1 MVMHDVV
8 VSGVNLA
15 GALQSRPASVAGQ
28 RRRFSKGFSPARIER
43 HTAAPGQRDVR
54 APSGRA
60 SASGYSAGSHAS
72 TGDAA
77 HPALAYHARDS
88 GYLFQPVQRVMHL
101 ALVQLNC
108 DTIGSPRLDPKRIL
122 LIGLVIRRVPLCDG
136 LSNLQG
142 LASPW
147 LKDSTG
153 QFSWQLAEAAHAD
166 DDPDPTQRPVPQ
178 SGQPALDQMLAAQAL
193 ATASTE
199 TYTPAFV
206 AARRASV
213 TRPNVPS
220 HTRSFPL
227 RAARPAASRCPPQY
241 DDKTLAKALPTLLKH
256 GEHAAPQAGNV
267 VNYQWMSDD
276 FVRAKS
282 GATDFLI
289 FSTTL
294 RMLHTVFG
302 AFEPTPE
309 AANLLAIL
317 NQHNVTMPAS
327 CPTPTVQMGAF
338 YQHAATQ
345 LIDYDPS
352 PTSTAAVPTLTMPV
366 AWDVLTHKDQH
377 QIVEALKAL
386 LNQRSAK
393 ALTPQGRFQ
402 DASRLYRL
410 RMFFRIKNEN
420 PNCPPQLVWSCF
432 SDPFRIAA
440 WYEGSG
446 RPVAP
451 VPLPD
456 PTDPGF
462 LASTK
467 PDPLKPASYA
477 SSFAVPS
484 GLMNSMQGTTL
495 SGLLNLPPG
504 SGPSGGSAGGGINLN
519 WICGFNIPLITICA
533 FFVLNIFLSLLN
545 IVFFWLTFIKICIP
559 FPFSPPPGT
568 TSGQEP

>member
-15 GALQSRPASVAGQ
+15 GALQSRPALLQVNDDDFPKVFLQELSAIPQ
-28 RRRFSKGFSPARIER
+28 P
-43 HTAAPGQRDVR
+43 P
-54 APSGRA
+54 A
-60 SASGYSAGSHAS
+60 SAMYALLPGELPPPVIA
-72 TGDAA
+72 
-77 HPALAYHARDS
+77 PAPMLPLAMRRILHLPTTPAIPVT
-88 GYLFQPVQRVMHL
+88 LFQPVQRVMHL

-122 LIGLVIRRVPLCDG
+122 SAGLVIRRVPLCDG

-206 AARRASV
+206 AA
-213 TRPNVPS
+213 PNVCN
-220 HTRSFPL
+220 
-227 RAARPAASRCPPQY
+227 AAQRTLAYAVIPTASSEASSQLPPPPQY

-267 VNYQWMSDD
+267 VSYQWMSDD

-338 YQHAATQ
+338 YQHAAKQ

-545 IVFFWLTFIKICIP
+545 IVFFWLPFIKICIP

>member
-1 MVMHDVV
+1 
-8 VSGVNLA
+8 
-15 GALQSRPASVAGQ
+15 
-28 RRRFSKGFSPARIER
+28 
-43 HTAAPGQRDVR
+43 
-54 APSGRA
+54 
-60 SASGYSAGSHAS
+60 
-72 TGDAA
+72 
-77 HPALAYHARDS
+77 
-88 GYLFQPVQRVMHL
+88 MHL

-108 DTIGSPRLDPKRIL
+108 DSIGSPRLDPRRVL
-122 LIGLVIRRVPLCDG
+122 SAGMVIRRVPLLDG

-147 LKDSTG
+147 LKDSNG
-153 QFSWQLAEAAHAD
+153 QFSWQLAKAAQVD
-166 DDPDPTQRPVPQ
+166 EDPDPSQRPLPQ
-178 SGQPALDQMLAAQAL
+178 SGQPALDQMLAAQVL

-199 TYTPAFV
+199 TYTPAFI
-206 AARRASV
+206 AAPSICNAAQRTLAYAVIPTAS
-213 TRPNVPS
+213 S
-220 HTRSFPL
+220 E
-227 RAARPAASRCPPQY
+227 ASSQLPPPPQY

-256 GEHAAPQAGNV
+256 GEHASPQPGKV

-276 FVRAKS
+276 FVRAN

-302 AFEPTPE
+302 AFEATTE
-309 AANLLAIL
+309 AGALLAIL
-317 NQHNVTMPAS
+317 NQHNVTMCANSQTFPL
-327 CPTPTVQMGAF
+327 PMGVF
-338 YQHAATQ
+338 YQQAAAA

-352 PTSTAAVPTLTMPV
+352 PTSTASVPPLTMPMS
-366 AWDVLTHKDQH
+366 WDFLSHKDQH

-410 RMFFRIKNEN
+410 RMFFRIKSEI
-420 PNCPPQLVWSCF
+420 PDCPPELVWSCF

-462 LASTK
+462 LSSTK

-504 SGPSGGSAGGGINLN
+504 SGPSGGSAGGGISLN

-545 IVFFWLTFIKICIP
+545 IVFFWLPFIKICIP

>member
-15 GALQSRPASVAGQ
+15 GALQSRPALLQINDDDFPKVFLQELSTVPQ
-28 RRRFSKGFSPARIER
+28 PPASTMFALLPGELPPPV
-43 HTAAPGQRDVR
+43 AAP
-54 APSGRA
+54 APMPP
-60 SASGYSAGSHAS
+60 
-72 TGDAA
+72 
-77 HPALAYHARDS
+77 PALRRVLHLPATPAIPVTF
-88 GYLFQPVQRVMHL
+88 FQPVQRVMHL

-108 DTIGSPRLDPKRIL
+108 DTIGSPRLDPKRVL
-122 LIGLVIRRVPLCDG
+122 SAGLVIRRVPLSDG
-136 LSNLQG
+136 FSNLQG

-147 LKDSTG
+147 LKDSSG
-153 QFSWQLAEAAHAD
+153 QFSWQLADPLHVD
-166 DDPDPTQRPVPQ
+166 DDPDPTQRPIPQ
-178 SGQPALDQMLAAQAL
+178 SGQPALNQMLAAQAL
-193 ATASTE
+193 ATANTE

-206 AARRASV
+206 AAPSVCNAAQRTLVYAVIPTASSESSSQL
-213 TRPNVPS
+213 PP
-220 HTRSFPL
+220 
-227 RAARPAASRCPPQY
+227 PPQY

-276 FVRAKS
+276 FVRAK

-309 AANLLAIL
+309 AANLLAVL

-338 YQHAATQ
+338 YRHAATQ

-366 AWDVLTHKDQH
+366 AWDVLSHKDQH
-377 QIVEALKAL
+377 QIVEAIKAL

-402 DASRLYRL
+402 DATRLYRL

-467 PDPLKPASYA
+467 PDPLKPASFA

-545 IVFFWLTFIKICIP
+545 IVFFWLPFIKICIP